1 MQYVCSGMA
10 VVEEN
15 IAADE
20 GKWTFGVFY
29 ALWLHSEKRS
39 VTPCFV
45 VCFVFVRLSVLLV
58 VEVHMQWNC
67 VFCMIA
73 LRP

>member
-10 VVEEN
+10 VVDEN

-20 GKWTFGVFY
+20 GKWTFGVVY
-29 ALWLHSEKRS
+29 ALSRHSEKRS

-45 VCFVFVRLSVLLV
+45 VCFVLCRLYVFLVFDVRL
-58 VEVHMQWNC
+58 QWNC